1 MLKLYF
7 LFYKTL
13 KKELK
18 CGVRLETFIVVK
30 KKKDYYLRLYSYL
43 EYFYSEIS
51 NNPSEH
57 RYRYCARAR

>member
-30 KKKDYYLRLYSYL
+30 KKKRLLFETVQLSGIFL
-43 EYFYSEIS
+43 F
-51 NNPSEH
+51 
-57 RYRYCARAR
+57 